1 MRRRRSPDRGA
12 RRRGKGSVSVKFAEE
27 SWYCRSPIF
36 VQNAVVSAYG
46 FASRRLRNGR
56 AFRRVLNELMR
67 TQWYTEEEFE
77 VLQNRK
83 LSRLIR
89 HCYETVPYYRGVMDE
104 RGLKPDDISTT
115 ADLPKLPL
123 LTKEIVRTRSAEL
136 RSKAPPPGRI
146 YPSRSSGTTGTP
158 LETLRDMRSIIF
170 EQASLW
176 RQWRIAGLG
185 LGYRRATLRGHPM
198 VPREQA
204 RPPFWRINRSENQMV
219 MSGFHLRRE
228 NALAFIEALRWF
240 KPDALEALPAAAY
253 FLAREIV
260 DRGET
265 VRLKCV
271 LTGSEPLYPMHREA
285 IEKAFDCEV
294 FDFYGLSE
302 RVVFAFECTEHTG
315 LHLTPEYGVTEFIE
329 PSWDAGG
336 GLKEIVGTGLN
347 NYAMPLLR
355 YRTGDYAKP
364 LDAECPC
371 GRKMPLLGPMETR
384 VGGTLQLPDGR
395 FMPYSLINYAFMG
408 LEHIRKTQLVQET
421 LDHIVVR
428 LVPDGAFSGGDRE
441 KLITK
446 MKEYLGGEV
455 RIDIA
460 LVDDIPRERSGKYRW
475 VVSKV
480 RPAMDVEGGSAGS
493 SARPAGP
500 AVGGPAPSET
510 PPANEGGAV
519 E

>member
-1 MRRRRSPDRGA
+1 
-12 RRRGKGSVSVKFAEE
+12 VKFAEE

-46 FASRRLRNGR
+46 LASRRLRNGR
-56 AFRRVLNELMR
+56 AFRRVLDELMR
-67 TQWYTEEEFE
+67 TQWCTEEEFE
-77 VLQNRK
+77 ALQNRK

-104 RGLKPDDISTT
+104 RGLKPDDVSTT

-123 LTKEIVRTRSAEL
+123 LTKETVRTRAAEL
-136 RSKAPPPGRI
+136 RSEAPPPGRI
-146 YPSRSSGTTGTP
+146 YPSSSSGTTGTP
-158 LETLRDMRSIIF
+158 LETLRDMSSIIF

-176 RQWRIAGLG
+176 RQWRIVGLG
-185 LGYRRATLRGHPM
+185 LGYRRATLRGHPV
-198 VPREQA
+198 VPRDQT
-204 RPPFWRINRSENQMV
+204 RPPFWRINRAENQMI
-219 MSGFHLRRE
+219 MSAFHLRPE
-228 NALAFIEALRWF
+228 NAPAFIEALRWF
-240 KPDALEALPAAAY
+240 GPDALETIPSAGY
-253 FLAREIV
+253 FLAREIL
-260 DRGET
+260 DRGEV

-271 LTGSEPLYPMHREA
+271 LIGSEPLYPMHREA
-285 IEKAFDCEV
+285 IEKAFACEA

-302 RVVFAFECTEHTG
+302 RVAFAFECTEHTG
-315 LHLTPEYGVTEFIE
+315 LHLAPEYGVTELIQ

-336 GLKEIVGTGLN
+336 GLKEIIGTGLN
-347 NYAMPLLR
+347 NYVMPLLR

-364 LDAECPC
+364 LDVECSC

-395 FMPYSLINYAFMG
+395 FLPYPLINYAFMG
-408 LEHIRKTQLVQET
+408 LAHIRKTQLLQET
-421 LDHIVVR
+421 LNHIVVR

-441 KLITK
+441 TLVAK
-446 MKEYLGGEV
+446 MKEYLGGGV
-455 RIDIA
+455 RIDIE

-480 RPAMDVEGGSAGS
+480 RPAMDAEGAPPGSNAPRAEG
-493 SARPAGP
+493 
-500 AVGGPAPSET
+500 AVDGRAPSET
-510 PPANEGGAV
+510 PPTGGGGAV